1 MFSHTFMWRSVLW
14 PPSFNWSSAY
24 SLLGNQLSVI
34 SLVLSHASKA
44 EFVPDSLSARYVF
57 LLFTW
62 VTSGRTE
69 WSGAIFFLIYAEW
82 FSSGLQGRWKLCW
95 LWHRRQLRAK
105 YNFFMCSCKATYRF
119 FLPDLFHVLFFSG
132 SF

>member
-1 MFSHTFMWRSVLW
+1 MWRSVLW
-14 PPSFNWSSAY
+14 PPSFNLSSAY

-69 WSGAIFFLIYAEW
+69 WSGAIFFKSTQNGSLVAFKE
-82 FSSGLQGRWKLCW
+82 GE
-95 LWHRRQLRAK
+95 
-105 YNFFMCSCKATYRF
+105 NFVDCGTE
-119 FLPDLFHVLFFSG
+119 DN
-132 SF
+132 